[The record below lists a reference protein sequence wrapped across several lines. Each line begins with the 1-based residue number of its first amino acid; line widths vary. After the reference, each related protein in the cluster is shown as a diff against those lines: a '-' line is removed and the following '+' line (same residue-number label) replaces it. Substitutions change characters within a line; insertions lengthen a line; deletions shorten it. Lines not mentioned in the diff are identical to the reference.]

1 MAGLIDLKV
10 WQIIFNIANT
20 VILFLA
26 LRHFLFQP
34 VKRFMD
40 ERTNSIQ
47 EAIETAEQKNIEAEK
62 MNQEYKMKLEQA
74 HEEGREIIRNSTK
87 NAEKKSEEILTAAKE
102 DAQNIKAKAY
112 KDIEQEKE
120 HTVQMLK
127 GEVAS
132 IAVLAA
138 EKIINKTID
147 EDVNR
152 NLIDEVIN
160 EIGDERWSS

>member
-10 WQIIFNIANT
+10 WQIIFNITNT

-40 ERTNSIQ
+40 ERSNSIQ

-62 MNQEYKMKLEQA
+62 LNEEYKTKLEQA

-102 DAQNIKAKAY
+102 DAQKIKAKAY

-120 HTVQMLK
+120 HTVQTLK